1 MRILIAEDDYVSRK
15 FLYKFLS
22 QFGECDI
29 TVDGMEAIEVFLMA
43 VDDEKYYDLVCLDI
57 MMPEVDG
64 VKALKTIRKLED
76 ERNVAAK
83 DRTKVIMTTA
93 LNDPKGIF
101 ETFDLGSEA
110 YAVKPIDTDKL
121 IDVMKRLGLLSER
134 DVAFMRSAS
143 VDVME

>member
-15 FLYKFLS
+15 FLYKFMS
-22 QFGECDI
+22 QFGEVDI

-43 VDDEKYYDLVCLDI
+43 LEDKHYYNLVCLDI

-64 VKALKTIRKLED
+64 IKALKTIRKLEE
-76 ERNVAAK
+76 ERDVPEEMRCK
-83 DRTKVIMTTA
+83 IVMTTA

-121 IDVMKRLGLLSER
+121 IDVLKRLKLLTDEDIKFIKR
-134 DVAFMRSAS
+134 
-143 VDVME
+143 E

>member
-15 FLYKFLS
+15 FLYKFMS

-43 VDDEKYYDLVCLDI
+43 IEEKHYYDLVCLDI

-64 VKALKTIRKLED
+64 IKALKTIRKLEE
-76 ERNVAAK
+76 ERAVPEEY
-83 DRTKVIMTTA
+83 RTKIIMTTA

-121 IDVMKRLGLLSER
+121 IDVLKRLKLLSEE
-134 DVAFMRSAS
+134 DFMLIKN
-143 VDVME
+143 D

>member
-15 FLYKFLS
+15 FLYKFMS

-43 VDDEKYYDLVCLDI
+43 LDEQHYYDLICLDI

-64 VKALKTIRKLED
+64 IKALKTIRKLEE
-76 ERNVAAK
+76 ERKVPKEKMA
-83 DRTKVIMTTA
+83 KVIMTTA

-121 IDVMKRLGLLSER
+121 IDVMKRLKLLKDEDLGIIR
-134 DVAFMRSAS
+134 KEAS
-143 VDVME
+143 VE

>member
-15 FLYKFLS
+15 FLYKFMT

-43 VDDEKYYDLVCLDI
+43 LDEKNYYDLVCLDI

-64 VKALKTIRKLED
+64 IKALKTIRKLEE
-76 ERNVAAK
+76 ERGVPK
-83 DRTKVIMTTA
+83 DKLVKVIMTTA

-101 ETFDLGSEA
+101 ESFDLGSEA
-110 YAVKPIDTDKL
+110 YAVKPIDTDKFMEVL
-121 IDVMKRLGLLSER
+121 KRLKLLSDKDLKLLKKE
-134 DVAFMRSAS
+134 
-143 VDVME
+143 

>member
-15 FLYKFLS
+15 FLYKFMS
-22 QFGECDI
+22 QFGEVDI

-43 VDDEKYYDLVCLDI
+43 LEDKHYYNLVCLDI

-64 VKALKTIRKLED
+64 IKALKTIRKLEE
-76 ERNVAAK
+76 ERDVPEDK
-83 DRTKVIMTTA
+83 KCKVVMTTA

-121 IDVMKRLGLLSER
+121 IDVLKRLNLLTDE
-134 DVAFMRSAS
+134 DIKFIKQ
-143 VDVME
+143 E